1 MAEIL
6 PYSYILFKVPIQG
19 VDMHSIRK
27 NLLRALLLLVI
38 AGAAKAQD
46 KPVAEPMPLSVVEF
60 QLADFQGSVV
70 LVDFWASWC
79 EPCRH
84 ALPWLNAMQR
94 KYADQGL
101 QVVMVNLDRDS
112 DAASR
117 MAADIDA
124 GIRQFLDPAG
134 ELAASYELEGMP
146 STFLYDRAGELISS
160 HVGFLKSDGP
170 KREKAIGAALE
181 SEE

>member
-1 MAEIL
+1 MRVI
-6 PYSYILFKVPIQG
+6 F
-19 VDMHSIRK
+19 RK
-27 NLLRALLLLVI
+27 LSWALLLVGMVGV
-38 AGAAKAQD
+38 AWAQD
-46 KPVAEPMPLSVVEF
+46 EPTAASGPLPVADF
-60 QLADFQGSVV
+60 RLADFQGSVV

-79 EPCRH
+79 APCRH
-84 ALPWLNAMQR
+84 SLPWLNAMQQ
-94 KYADQGL
+94 KYGDQGL
-101 QVVMVNLDRDS
+101 QVVMVNLDRDP

-146 STFLYDRAGELISS
+146 SPFLYDRTGELISS

>member
-1 MAEIL
+1 
-6 PYSYILFKVPIQG
+6 
-19 VDMHSIRK
+19 MHRVQK
-27 NLLRALLLLVI
+27 KLLLALLLVVI
-38 AGAAKAQD
+38 TTAAQAQD
-46 KPVAEPMPLSVVEF
+46 EPAAQGVALPVAEF
-60 QLADFQGSVV
+60 QLADFKDSIV

-101 QVVMVNLDRDS
+101 QVVMVNLDRDP

-146 STFLYDRAGELISS
+146 STFLYDRVGELISS